1 MLQQKI
7 KKFATFLGLVLIALF
22 LLLPFQ
28 GVASDKSPL
37 SKIFSYPSFF
47 SGDLETFEEVVDLI
61 SEKYVQTPHY
71 KEMYTA
77 SIKEMVKTA
86 GLENLTFET
95 TLNQQSISTETNQI
109 QYFLTNDADHNFTTF
124 RKVYDFLVEEFK
136 GTPSKDEL
144 EKAGIRGMMNSLDPY
159 SQYLDKELFE
169 KSMRDTEGKYGG
181 LGMVISM
188 KDYKLIVVKT
198 MKNSPAERA
207 GILPDDIITKV
218 NGQELKNLQ
227 IQQLAEMLRGY
238 PNTKVTISTFRPS
251 EQKERELTL
260 TREIIMVETV
270 TYKNIGDRIAWIKIG
285 SFSKPTND
293 QLKEA
298 FAQGR
303 RDGIKSIIL
312 DLRDNPGGLLDQ
324 SVKVASHFLEKN
336 RLVVYTQGRDKRDRQ
351 EFLALYDSALK
362 NIPLVLLINQH
373 SASASEI
380 VAGSLR
386 DSGRAMV
393 IGQNSYG
400 KGSVQTIFRISDG
413 SGLRLTTSKY
423 YTPSG
428 IDISVE
434 KIVPEIKIIP
444 EMLEKKESSLQE
456 ESTRPEEKPKRT
468 ALITL
473 KESEVKRYLQ
483 KKGLVIDR
491 ENDPTLLLAH
501 QILMRTNLAG
511 KQHTLAKAREIASR
525 IHF

>member
-1 MLQQKI
+1 MLQRKI
-7 KKFATFLGLVLIALF
+7 KNLVTVLGLGVIALF
-22 LLLPFQ
+22 LILPFQ
-28 GVASDKSPL
+28 GAASGKSPL
-37 SKIFSYPSFF
+37 SKIFSYPGFF
-47 SGDLETFEEVVDLI
+47 RGNLETLEEVVDLI
-61 SEKYVQTPHY
+61 SEKYVYLPRF
-71 KEMYTA
+71 KKMYTA
-77 SIKEMVKTA
+77 GIEEMVKTP
-86 GLENLTFET
+86 GLEELTLET
-95 TLNQQSISTETNQI
+95 RSQQQSLSTKNKQL
-109 QYFLTNDADHNFTTF
+109 QYFLTEDAEHNLTTF
-124 RKVYDFLVEEFK
+124 RNVYDFLMEEFK
-136 GTPSKDEL
+136 GTPSGDEL
-144 EKAGIRGMMNSLDPY
+144 EKAAIRGMMNSLDPY
-159 SQYLDKELFE
+159 SQYLDKEAFE

-188 KDYKLIVVKT
+188 KDYKLVVVKT

-218 NGQELKNLQ
+218 NGQELKNMQ
-227 IQQLAEMLRGY
+227 IQKLAEMLRGY
-238 PNTKVTISTFRPS
+238 PHTKVTISTFRPS
-251 EQKERELTL
+251 DQQERELNL

-270 TYKNIGDRIAWIKIG
+270 MYKNMGDRIASIKIG
-285 SFSKPTND
+285 SFSKQTND
-293 QLKEA
+293 QLNEA

-336 RLVVYTQGRDKRDRQ
+336 RLVVYTQGRDKSDRQ
-351 EFLALYDSALK
+351 EFLALYDSPLK
-362 NIPLVLLINQH
+362 NIPLVVLINQH

-386 DSGRAMV
+386 DSGRSVV

-423 YTPSG
+423 HTPSG
-428 IDISVE
+428 IDISEE

-444 EMLEKKESSLQE
+444 ELLEAKESGSSEGSLE
-456 ESTRPEEKPKRT
+456 PKKT
-468 ALITL
+468 PQHPAAITL
-473 KESEVKRYLQ
+473 KESEVKHYLNE
-483 KKGLVIDR
+483 KGLVVDR

-501 QILMRTNLAG
+501 QILKRTNLAG
-511 KQHTLAKAREIASR
+511 KQHTLAKAREIAAN

>member
-1 MLQQKI
+1 
-7 KKFATFLGLVLIALF
+7 
-22 LLLPFQ
+22 
-28 GVASDKSPL
+28 
-37 SKIFSYPSFF
+37 
-47 SGDLETFEEVVDLI
+47 
-61 SEKYVQTPHY
+61 
-71 KEMYTA
+71 
-77 SIKEMVKTA
+77 
-86 GLENLTFET
+86 
-95 TLNQQSISTETNQI
+95 
-109 QYFLTNDADHNFTTF
+109 
-124 RKVYDFLVEEFK
+124 
-136 GTPSKDEL
+136 
-144 EKAGIRGMMNSLDPY
+144 
-159 SQYLDKELFE
+159 
-169 KSMRDTEGKYGG
+169 
-181 LGMVISM
+181 
-188 KDYKLIVVKT
+188 
-198 MKNSPAERA
+198 
-207 GILPDDIITKV
+207 
-218 NGQELKNLQ
+218 
-227 IQQLAEMLRGY
+227 
-238 PNTKVTISTFRPS
+238 
-251 EQKERELTL
+251 
-260 TREIIMVETV
+260 VETV